1 VGSPRVRTANIVA
14 DPAQDC
20 GQHGH
25 SRRQECHNRAV
36 SSAGERRERVGRLAA
51 GVIALAAGLG
61 TLAVPY
67 GDGPRLTTYA
77 ERSGMA
83 ETLFVTAGLG
93 LVVAGLVPSF
103 ARPRW
108 RIGDLAMVAG
118 FLWFAPAWVGWD
130 LGPPLVQSL
139 AMVAAAFLFPVVVHL
154 VLAFPSERVRPR
166 AARVL
171 VGAAYVEA
179 GLAALGSALFR
190 DPFFDPACWANCIAN
205 VFLVRSLPRLAHAIQ
220 VSDRWFVAVAAVA
233 LVAMCVWRIVR
244 NSGPARRVLVP
255 VAGPGIVFATA
266 VVAHAIAV
274 QRVPVEDPSDP
285 VFLGIFL
292 VACVA
297 MILLAAGLLWDVQRT
312 RAQRRS
318 VARIVASLGEAPAPG
333 TLESALARAIGDPD
347 LRIAYRLSDPDRY
360 VDANGRPVPDPAAAP
375 GQVLTALVREGRRVA
390 VVSHTAAL
398 PELEREVGAAVRL
411 GLENERM
418 QAESL
423 SRLEELRESRARIVE
438 TADAE
443 RRRLE
448 RDLHDGAQQRFLA
461 LSYEIR
467 LARAGAKA
475 DADARTEALLEE
487 AIGESQAA
495 LGELRDLA
503 HGIYPAILA
512 EAGLGPALAT
522 LADAAP
528 LPVEIRDV
536 AAERYPA
543 PVETAAYLLVTEA
556 LDDAARRGASHA
568 AVDTVRDDDR
578 LVVTVEDDG
587 SDRDSALVRL
597 ADRVGAVGGTLEVE
611 PTRLQGKI
619 PCA

>member
-1 VGSPRVRTANIVA
+1 
-14 DPAQDC
+14 
-20 GQHGH
+20 
-25 SRRQECHNRAV
+25 
-36 SSAGERRERVGRLAA
+36 VGRLAA

-67 GDGPRLTTYA
+67 GDGPLITTYA
-77 ERSGMA
+77 ERSGLA
-83 ETLFVTAGLG
+83 ETLFVAAGLG
-93 LVVAGLVPSF
+93 LALAGLVTSF
-103 ARPRW
+103 TRRGW
-108 RIGDLAMVAG
+108 RIGDLALVAG
-118 FLWFAPAWVGWD
+118 FAWFAPAWVGWHG
-130 LGPPLVQSL
+130 GPPLVRSL
-139 AMVAAAFLFPVVVHL
+139 ATVAAAFTLPVVVQL
-154 VLAFPSERVRPR
+154 VLAFRSGRVGPPM
-166 AARVL
+166 ARVL
-171 VGAAYVEA
+171 VGTVYVEA
-179 GLAALGSALFR
+179 GIAALVLALFR
-190 DPFFDPACWANCIAN
+190 DPFFDPGCWANCTDN
-205 VFLVRSLPRLAHAIQ
+205 VFLIRSLPRFTHAIQ
-220 VSDRWFVAVAAVA
+220 VADRWFVAAAATA

-244 NSGPARRVLVP
+244 NSGPARRVLLP
-255 VAGPGIVFATA
+255 VAGPGILFATA
-266 VVAHAIAV
+266 VVAHSVAV

-285 VFLGIFL
+285 VFLAIFL
-292 VACVA
+292 VGCAA
-297 MILLAAGLLWDVQRT
+297 MILLAAGLVWDALRSRV
-312 RAQRRS
+312 QRRS

-333 TLESALARAIGDPD
+333 SLESALARAVGDPD

-360 VDANGRPVPDPAAAP
+360 VDANGRPVPDPVAAP
-375 GQVLTALVREGRRVA
+375 GQALTELVREGRRVA

-398 PELEREVGAAVRL
+398 PDLEREIGAAVRL
-411 GLENERM
+411 GLENERL
-418 QAESL
+418 QAELL
-423 SRLEELRESRARIVE
+423 SRLEELRASRARIVE
-438 TADAE
+438 TGDAE
-443 RRRLE
+443 RRLLE
-448 RDLHDGAQQRFLA
+448 RDLHDGAQQRLLA

-467 LARAGAKA
+467 LARAGAETDGDERTGSLLAKA
-475 DADARTEALLEE
+475 IEE
-487 AIGESQAA
+487 AQAA
-495 LGELRDLA
+495 LRELRELA

-597 ADRVGAVGGTLEVE
+597 ADRVGALGGTLEVE

>member
-1 VGSPRVRTANIVA
+1 
-14 DPAQDC
+14 
-20 GQHGH
+20 
-25 SRRQECHNRAV
+25 
-36 SSAGERRERVGRLAA
+36 VGRLAA

-67 GDGPRLTTYA
+67 GDGPLITTYA
-77 ERSGMA
+77 ERSGLA
-83 ETLFVTAGLG
+83 ETLFVAAGLG
-93 LVVAGLVPSF
+93 LALAGLVTSF
-103 ARPRW
+103 TRRGW
-108 RIGDLAMVAG
+108 RIGDLALVAG
-118 FLWFAPAWVGWD
+118 FAWFAPAWVGWHG
-130 LGPPLVQSL
+130 GPPLVRSL
-139 AMVAAAFLFPVVVHL
+139 ATVAAAFTLPVVVQL
-154 VLAFPSERVRPR
+154 VLAFRSGRVGPPM
-166 AARVL
+166 ARVL
-171 VGAAYVEA
+171 VGAVYVEA
-179 GLAALGSALFR
+179 GIAALVLALFR
-190 DPFFDPACWANCIAN
+190 DPFFDPGCWANCTDN
-205 VFLVRSLPRLAHAIQ
+205 VFLIRSLPRFTHAIQ
-220 VSDRWFVAVAAVA
+220 VADRWFVAAAATA

-244 NSGPARRVLVP
+244 NSGPARRVLLP
-255 VAGPGIVFATA
+255 VAGPGILFATA
-266 VVAHAIAV
+266 VVAHSVAV

-285 VFLGIFL
+285 VFLAIFL
-292 VACVA
+292 VGCAA
-297 MILLAAGLLWDVQRT
+297 MILLAAGLVWDALRSRV
-312 RAQRRS
+312 QRRS

-333 TLESALARAIGDPD
+333 SLESALARAVGDPD

-360 VDANGRPVPDPAAAP
+360 VDANGRPVPDPVAAP
-375 GQVLTALVREGRRVA
+375 GQALTELVREGRRVA

-398 PELEREVGAAVRL
+398 PDLEREIGAAVRL
-411 GLENERM
+411 GLENERL
-418 QAESL
+418 QAELL
-423 SRLEELRESRARIVE
+423 SRLEELRASRARIVE
-438 TADAE
+438 TGDAE
-443 RRRLE
+443 RRLLE
-448 RDLHDGAQQRFLA
+448 RDLHDGAQQRLLA

-467 LARAGAKA
+467 LARAGAETDGDERTGSLLAKA
-475 DADARTEALLEE
+475 IEE
-487 AIGESQAA
+487 AQAA
-495 LGELRDLA
+495 LRELRELA

-597 ADRVGAVGGTLEVE
+597 ADRVGALGGTLEVE